1 MDNLSEFFS
10 SKNLILKPGKNCP
23 NKNIQTFFFKQ
34 KHSNTSYEYNKFQ
47 KKNIFLKAKDNSK
60 SQPTAYYYG
69 LITIRELFLDILG
82 FKLDSK
88 LGIYDLYL
96 APYNIKKRFKTKI
109 HNFIND
115 KYQKISK
122 FFNNEEF
129 SYKSLFYLNY
139 KRFEKRYPAEY
150 DYMLESYIYPK
161 EKELIE
167 KKFRNYTLKNKNDI
181 WLVKPVSGKCGLN
194 ISILTN
200 FSDIHLKDYI
210 ITKYLFNP
218 HLIKGY
224 KYDLR
229 FHGLISTIKPLKLY
243 LYNEGLV
250 RLASEKHD
258 ISSCFSKKIFSFLT
272 NLHIN
277 KENKKRFIYPQNI
290 TNLEDSNLWNLETFK
305 KYCFRNNINYN
316 NIFNEVSDIFI
327 KSIISVKE
335 KLTKYIE
342 KNDFEIT
349 NFYHLI
355 GFDVIL
361 DENYKPYLL
370 ELNRHCGFRNDNDA
384 EKYFTFN
391 IIVDT
396 LNIIGI
402 RPKKTN
408 NTKKL
413 INKKDILKIS
423 LEESLCELDRPRG
436 GYELIFPIKKK
447 VEKYKKFF
455 GKNIPEEDLELWN
468 NLFE

>member
-1 MDNLSEFFS
+1 MKKDI
-10 SKNLILKPGKNCP
+10 ILNMIICW
-23 NKNIQTFFFKQ
+23 
-34 KHSNTSYEYNKFQ
+34 
-47 KKNIFLKAKDNSK
+47 
-60 SQPTAYYYG
+60 
-69 LITIRELFLDILG
+69 
-82 FKLDSK
+82 
-88 LGIYDLYL
+88 
-96 APYNIKKRFKTKI
+96 
-109 HNFIND
+109 
-115 KYQKISK
+115 
-122 FFNNEEF
+122 
-129 SYKSLFYLNY
+129 
-139 KRFEKRYPAEY
+139 
-150 DYMLESYIYPK
+150 YIYPK

-402 RPKKTN
+402 RPKKTK

-413 INKKDILKIS
+413 INKKDLLKIS